1 MTPLLTGLFSSAG
14 WRAGVAL
21 ALAAAVGLTE
31 GLTLVMLVPLLSL
44 AGISVQG
51 GAEAISARLES
62 MFRALSIEPTL
73 IAVLAVYVV
82 LAVLQATLVRAKMM
96 ADTYAVHA
104 YSLALRTRLYSAI
117 STAEWLTLARI
128 RSSDF
133 TFGLTTAVDRV
144 ENGANNLLY
153 MIASSLVALVY
164 VAFALRLSPQMTAI
178 VLGAGA
184 IVLLL
189 QQGRMAIGRREGTHV
204 TSRTQELYATTS
216 EQLGGLKIA
225 RSYGNEQHH
234 LGLFL
239 ESARQV
245 NRTRVLLTRAV
256 ASTKWQMTVTSVIAL
271 SAILYLAIAVLRL
284 PTAAI
289 LLLLFLFSR
298 LVPRLVDLQHT
309 FQQMMSATPALDAIE
324 QLIARCNAAPE
335 RTASGS
341 APATL
346 SRAVELQNVSFS
358 YDKGGAEQLSSVN
371 LSIDAGKTTAVVG
384 PSGAGKSTIADILLG
399 LIHPSSG
406 VVLVDERNLEE
417 VNLRSW
423 RELIGYVSQDTFL
436 FNESVRF
443 NLDWAKPGAAESEM
457 REALRQASAL
467 DFVSRLPAELDT
479 VVGERGVRLSGG
491 EKQRLSLARALL
503 RRPHLLILDEAT
515 SALDADNEERIFEAI
530 GELHGEMTILV
541 ITHRIGSIRG
551 ADTIHVLDRGRVTGS
566 GRFDELIASGQ
577 LRGGTRIP

>member
-1 MTPLLTGLFSSAG
+1 M
-14 WRAGVAL
+14 AL

-31 GLTLVMLVPLLSL
+31 GLTLVMLVPLLGL
-44 AGISVQG
+44 AGIPVQG
-51 GAEAISARLES
+51 GAEAISERLDG

-73 IAVLAVYVV
+73 IAVLVVYAL
-82 LAVLQATLVRAKMM
+82 LAVLQATLVRARMM
-96 ADTYAVHA
+96 ADTAAVHA
-104 YSLALRTRLYSAI
+104 YSLSLRTRLYSAI

-144 ENGANNLLY
+144 ENGASNLLY
-153 MIASSLVALVY
+153 MIASTLVALVY
-164 VAFALRLSPQMTAI
+164 AGFALRLSPEMTAI

-184 IVLLL
+184 VVLLL
-189 QQGRMAIGRREGTHV
+189 QQGRVAIGRREGAHV
-204 TSRTQELYATTS
+204 TSRAQELYATTS

-225 RSYGNEQHH
+225 RSYGNERHH

-239 ESARQV
+239 ESAREV
-245 NRTRVLLTRAV
+245 NSTRVVLTRAV
-256 ASTKWQMTVTSVIAL
+256 ASAKWQMTVTSVIAL

-309 FQQMMSATPALDAIE
+309 FQQVMSATPALDAVE
-324 QLIARCNAAPE
+324 QLIAKCDATPE
-335 RTASGS
+335 RTAGGS

-346 SRAVELQNVSFS
+346 GRAVELQDVSFS
-358 YDKGGAEQLSSVN
+358 YDEGGAEQLSGVS
-371 LSIDAGKTTAVVG
+371 LSIEAGKTTAIVG

-399 LIHPSSG
+399 LVHPSSG
-406 VVLVDERNLEE
+406 NVRVDGNGLDE
-417 VNLRSW
+417 VDIRSW
-423 RELIGYVSQDTFL
+423 RALIGYVSQDTFL

-443 NLDWAKPGAAESEM
+443 NLDWAKPGATESEM

-467 DFVSRLPAELDT
+467 DFVSGLPEGLDT
-479 VVGERGVRLSGG
+479 IVGERGVRLSGG

-503 RRPHLLILDEAT
+503 RRPRLLILDEAT
-515 SALDADNEERIFEAI
+515 SALDSDNEDRIFEAI

-541 ITHRIGSIRG
+541 ITHRLASIRG
-551 ADTIHVLDRGRVTGS
+551 ADMIHVLERGRLGGS
-566 GRFDELIASGQ
+566 GRYEDLTAAGK
-577 LRGGTRIP
+577 LK